1 MFRRFMCPSL
11 SRSKMSLDISRGFTL
26 IELLVVIAIIGVL
39 VGLLLPQFSRLEKP
53 AAVFHANH
61 LSRLGWR
68 LPFMQMHRSIF
79 QVVVRRVIRTMCRG
93 PSGCSRFL
101 SNRKY
106 SMREI
111 WTQRFHVGIVQIRPL
126 FEHQSIHFT
135 ARVDAVPLLIE
146 TSITTTNRQFPV
158 ELALQQ
164 VATILHA
171 VGRILITQRQQQ
183 VGLTRNVQV

>member
-1 MFRRFMCPSL
+1 MCPSL
-11 SRSKMSLDISRGFTL
+11 SRSKMSLDMSRGFTL

-39 VGLLLPQFSRLEKP
+39 VGLLLQFSRLEKP
-53 AAVFHANH
+53 AAVFFVHHLKQIGLANALHADARKH
-61 LSRLGWR
+61 
-68 LPFMQMHRSIF
+68 F
-79 QVVVRRVIRTMCRG
+79 
-93 PSGCSRFL
+93 PSGRKTRDPYDVSWAFGCSRFL

-111 WTQRFHVGIVQIRPL
+111 WTQRFHVGIVQDDRFSNTSRYIL
-126 FEHQSIHFT
+126 L
-135 ARVDAVPLLIE
+135 RVDAVPLLIE

-158 ELALQQ
+158 ELVLQQ

-171 VGRILITQRQQQ
+171 VGRVLITQRQQQ